1 MFKKLTKRTKILISL
16 LFIVSLISILWLYSV
31 GQSDQDIPTLTP
43 KPIKYSFVR
52 AIPTSGSTSNIPPTS
67 AIDFYFSKP
76 ILESSADVV
85 ITPEIP
91 LTFSSDT
98 KLNAFYIRAIPSWK
112 LDTKYTIRINIRS
125 QEGESLSET
134 IEYSFTLKQM
144 KDSLLSE

>member
-1 MFKKLTKRTKILISL
+1 MFKNLSKKTKILISL
-16 LFIVSLISILWLYSV
+16 LFVVSIISTIWIYSV
-31 GQSDQDIPTLTP
+31 SQSKQTITTATP
-43 KPIKYSFVR
+43 KPVKYNFVR
-52 AIPTSGSTSNIPPTS
+52 AIPLSGSESNIPPTS

-76 ILESSADVV
+76 ILESSADVIV
-85 ITPEIP
+85 TPEIP

-112 LDTKYTIRINIRS
+112 LDTRYTIKINIKS
-125 QEGESLSET
+125 NEGESLDAP